1 MAAFGARAVE
11 HSAIRCVLV
20 ENLALQDTPVLQ
32 GQMEDIPLRRVR
44 HGVEPHDCPL
54 SAQILQA
61 VPDAAQVSMTAVEAA
76 NPAERLYLRHVLT
89 PEKVGCKEYTC
100 GAAMHFRGWDVTGYR
115 FAVRGGQSRASTLL
129 GRPVKNPRARCGL
142 V

>member
-1 MAAFGARAVE
+1 MVAAFGARAVE

-54 SAQILQA
+54 AAQILQA

-76 NPAERLYLRHVLT
+76 NPAERRYFRHVRI
-89 PEKVGCKEYTC
+89 PMSGRCKECTC
-100 GAAMHFRGWDVTGYR
+100 G
-115 FAVRGGQSRASTLL
+115 
-129 GRPVKNPRARCGL
+129 
-142 V
+142 